1 MLLATGKL
9 ERDDETARILA
20 SELVAIEVL
29 TERLAMSVAI
39 TVTTPP
45 HDRATV
51 ERLWDVL
58 SQHKGDRR
66 VALTVEM
73 RPPLKPMRV
82 RVDVHSQIRVRPSD
96 RLVADIER
104 VCGQGSV
111 VLDKPPRVRV

>member
-1 MLLATGKL
+1 ML
-9 ERDDETARILA
+9 
-20 SELVAIEVL
+20 S
-29 TERLAMSVAI
+29 ERLSTSVAI

-58 SQHKGDRR
+58 AHHKGDRS
-66 VALTVEM
+66 VALTVEL
-73 RPPLKPMRV
+73 RPPLRPLRV
-82 RVDVHSQIRVRPSD
+82 RMDVHSQIRVRPSD

-111 VLDKPPRVRV
+111 TLGKATPTRAPITRPPMTGGPGLVHETA